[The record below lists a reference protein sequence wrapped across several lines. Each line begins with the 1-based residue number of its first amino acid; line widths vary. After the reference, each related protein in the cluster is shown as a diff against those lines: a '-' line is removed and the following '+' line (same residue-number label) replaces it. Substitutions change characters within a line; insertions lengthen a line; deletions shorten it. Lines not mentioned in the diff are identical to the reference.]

1 LPRLH
6 LFSQQQAIQC
16 LSVAPPT
23 SSSTSTTTTTTTAT
37 TGTKTATGLQ
47 GKSRQRYQRRILVAG
62 DSYTRAL
69 VYRYI
74 GLHDV
79 VRESMDDTYNGTL
92 CTIIATQDAM
102 KYRYFTSCISKKSV
116 EATDDDDDDDDDN
129 YYNDLDG
136 MMNHTNRPNK
146 IISSQG
152 ILNNV
157 STIRICLLG
166 PACSNYVTFR

>member
-16 LSVAPPT
+16 LAVAPPT
-23 SSSTSTTTTTTTAT
+23 SSTTSTNTT
-37 TGTKTATGLQ
+37 TATGLQ
-47 GKSRQRYQRRILVAG
+47 GKSRQRYQRRILVVG

-69 VYRYI
+69 VYI
-74 GLHDV
+74 ALHDV
-79 VRESMDDTYNGTL
+79 VRESMDDIYNGTL
-92 CTIIATQDAM
+92 RTIIATQDAM

-116 EATDDDDDDDDDN
+116 EATDDDDDDN
-129 YYNDLDG
+129 YYCDLDG

-157 STIRICLLG
+157 SAIRICVLG

>member
-23 SSSTSTTTTTTTAT
+23 SSSTSTTTTTATTTTT

-69 VYRYI
+69 VYI

-79 VRESMDDTYNGTL
+79 VRESMDDIYNGTL
-92 CTIIATQDAM
+92 RTIIATQYAM
-102 KYRYFTSCISKKSV
+102 KCRYFTSCISKKSV
-116 EATDDDDDDDDDN
+116 EATDDDDDDN
-129 YYNDLDG
+129 YYYDLDG
-136 MMNHTNRPNK
+136 MMNHTN
-146 IISSQG
+146 
-152 ILNNV
+152 
-157 STIRICLLG
+157 RICLLG
-166 PACSNYVTFR
+166 PACSNYVRLRYVWVHILSTHFFTRKVWGQ